1 MLKDWNMR
9 LGSEGGRGHENK
21 EGRKMGRF
29 AAMAGSGVNIS
40 KLFFFF
46 LFANCRARLKHARGP
61 NYDFFS
67 GRSHCRSLI
76 LSLYRL

>member
-46 LFANCRARLKHARGP
+46 C
-61 NYDFFS
+61 
-67 GRSHCRSLI
+67 SLI
-76 LSLYRL
+76 AGLD